1 MNVLLR
7 LTLIKTQYLLNL
19 IMTIEIQKPVT
30 KENVQQAIEQLNNNL
45 GKKT

>member
-1 MNVLLR
+1 
-7 LTLIKTQYLLNL
+7 
-19 IMTIEIQKPVT
+19 MTIEIQKPVT